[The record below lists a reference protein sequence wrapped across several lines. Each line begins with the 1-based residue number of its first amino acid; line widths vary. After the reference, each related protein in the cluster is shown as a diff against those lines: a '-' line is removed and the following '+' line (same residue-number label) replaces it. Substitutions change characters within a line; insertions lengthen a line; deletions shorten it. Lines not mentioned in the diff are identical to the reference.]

1 MNNIVK
7 FFTNW
12 TKKKAI
18 ISTVS
23 VLTVAGLGLGA
34 WAVWPLLG
42 LSKTKSSEQV
52 EKPEAAKE
60 QELTY
65 YQDVVVRAVSNEKDL
80 SVSFVDGA
88 GEIPNEKLSVKLVR
102 VGKADDVDMEELNQ
116 STASDMFNMDEY
128 AANKAD
134 ATDKE
139 SDKQP
144 DTKENKK
151 ADKADASGNQGK
163 TDDVEKAG
171 QQEGEQQE
179 NNQPENMKAV
189 DAEVYKSGIDEYTK
203 KLEAVEGEVYT
214 DEDGDGTIHEENIE
228 PGIYQVWYVP
238 SEGYFP
244 EQTITNVEINDKV
257 EFKVDTQIEKK
268 VEKYNAAQDVQPAH
282 VTVTENEV
290 TDTVGEVAS
299 SAETVVNVSVNQSAA
314 SDPYANCPTI
324 TDESGA
330 VTVDKSAVA
339 PETQLTD
346 DAGNLLYVDEA
357 CTTPATAADYVEG
370 ATYYY
375 KVETQ
380 QVVYT
385 GWQTINGETYYY
397 DANHNMVT
405 GQQTIGGVIYNFNAD
420 GTLVRA
426 LGAGIDV
433 SKFQGNIDWNR
444 VKASGINYAI
454 IRCGGRYS
462 GSRGLFEDPKY
473 AANVAGAS
481 AAGLR
486 VGIYFY
492 STATNTA
499 EAVEEA
505 SLAVALA
512 RKGNVSLPVFI
523 DMEDS
528 MIPKGQATAISQ
540 AFCQTVN
547 SAGYTSG
554 VYANINWWTNY
565 LDYGVLSPYKIWIAR
580 YNSSLSGGRYTWNGR
595 CDYWQYSETGHVDGI
610 SGTVD
615 LDYAY

>member
-23 VLTVAGLGLGA
+23 VLTVAGLGLGT

-128 AANKAD
+128 AANKV
-134 ATDKE
+134 
-139 SDKQP
+139 
-144 DTKENKK
+144 
-151 ADKADASGNQGK
+151 DASENDGK
-163 TDDVEKAG
+163 TDDAEKAS
-171 QQEGEQQE
+171 QQESEQQDD
-179 NNQPENMKAV
+179 NQPENVKAV
-189 DAEVYKSGIDEYTK
+189 DAKVYKSGIDEYTK
-203 KLEAVEGEVYT
+203 KLEAVEGEIYT

-299 SAETVVNVSVNQSAA
+299 SADAVVNVSVNQSAA
-314 SDPYANCPTI
+314 SNPYANCPTT
-324 TDESGA
+324 TDESGE
-330 VTVDKSAVA
+330 VIVDKSGVA

-380 QVVYT
+380 QVLYT

-397 DANHNMVT
+397 DANHNMVI

-481 AAGLR
+481 AAGIR

-492 STATNTA
+492 STATNTT

-528 MIPKGQATAISQ
+528 MIPKGQATAIAQ

-554 VYANINWWTNY
+554 VYANINWWTRY
-565 LDYGVLSPYKIWIAR
+565 LDYGALSPYKIWIAR
-580 YNSSLSGGRYTWNGR
+580 YNSSLSGGAYTWNGR

>member
-1 MNNIVK
+1 MNSIVK

-42 LSKTKSSEQV
+42 LSKAKSSEQV

-128 AANKAD
+128 AANKV
-134 ATDKE
+134 
-139 SDKQP
+139 
-144 DTKENKK
+144 
-151 ADKADASGNQGK
+151 DAS
-163 TDDVEKAG
+163 
-171 QQEGEQQE
+171 E
-179 NNQPENMKAV
+179 NVKAV

-203 KLEAVEGEVYT
+203 KLEAVEGEIYT

-299 SAETVVNVSVNQSAA
+299 SAETVVNVSVNQSVA
-314 SDPYANCPTI
+314 SNPYANCPTT
-324 TDESGA
+324 TDASGA
-330 VTVDKSAVA
+330 VIVDKSAVA

-346 DAGNLLYVDEA
+346 EAGNLLYVDEA
-357 CTTPATAADYVEG
+357 CTTPATAANYVEG

-547 SAGYTSG
+547 SVGYTSG

>member
-1 MNNIVK
+1 MNKNGLIAR
-7 FFTNW
+7 FFTKW
-12 TKKKAI
+12 TRKKAL
-18 ISTVS
+18 ISTMS
-23 VLTVAGLGLGA
+23 VLVVSGLSLGL
-34 WAVWPLLG
+34 WAIWPMIGSLKN
-42 LSKTKSSEQV
+42 KTETQV
-52 EKPEAAKE
+52 VQPDTASHEEM
-60 QELTY
+60 TY
-65 YQDVVVRAVSNEKDL
+65 YEDVVVRAVSNEKDL
-80 SVSFVDGA
+80 SVSFVDSN
-88 GEIPNEKLSVKLVR
+88 GETPNEKLSVKLVS
-102 VGKADDVDMEELNQ
+102 VGKSDEVDIDKLNQ
-116 STASDMFNMDEY
+116 STADDMFNMDEY
-128 AANKAD
+128 ASKQDGTVVGAEAD
-134 ATDKE
+134 DGSKETTDDK
-139 SDKQP
+139 SDNP
-144 DTKENKK
+144 TEVITE
-151 ADKADASGNQGK
+151 K
-163 TDDVEKAG
+163 TD
-171 QQEGEQQE
+171 
-179 NNQPENMKAV
+179 NRKAV
-189 DAEVYKSGIDEYTK
+189 ASDVYKSGIDEYK
-203 KLEAVEGEVYT
+203 KLLDAVDGTVYT
-214 DEDGDGTIHEENIE
+214 DEDGDGSIHEENIE

-238 SEGYFP
+238 SDGYFP
-244 EQTITNVEINDKV
+244 EQTIVNVEINDKV

-290 TDTVGEVAS
+290 TDTVTEVAS
-299 SAETVVNVSVNQSAA
+299 SAETVVNVAVNQSAA
-314 SDPYANCPTI
+314 SNPYANCPTT
-324 TDESGA
+324 TDASGA
-330 VTVDKSAVA
+330 VIVDKSAVA

-346 DAGNLLYVDEA
+346 EAGNLLYVDEA
-357 CTTPATAADYVEG
+357 CTTPATAANYVEG

-385 GWQTINGETYYY
+385 GWQTINGETYYF

-528 MIPKGQATAISQ
+528 MIPKGQATAIAQ

-547 SAGYTSG
+547 SAGYISG
-554 VYANINWWTNY
+554 VYANINWWTSY

>member
-1 MNNIVK
+1 MNKNGLIAR
-7 FFTNW
+7 FFTKW
-12 TKKKAI
+12 TRKKAL
-18 ISTVS
+18 ISTMS
-23 VLTVAGLGLGA
+23 VLVVSGLSLGL
-34 WAVWPLLG
+34 WAIWPMIGSLKN
-42 LSKTKSSEQV
+42 KTETQV
-52 EKPEAAKE
+52 VQPDTASHEEM
-60 QELTY
+60 TY
-65 YQDVVVRAVSNEKDL
+65 YEDVVVRAVSNEKDL
-80 SVSFVDGA
+80 SVSFVDSN
-88 GEIPNEKLSVKLVR
+88 GETPNEKLSVKLVS
-102 VGKADDVDMEELNQ
+102 VGKSDEVDIDKLNQ
-116 STASDMFNMDEY
+116 STADDMFNMDEY
-128 AANKAD
+128 ASKQDGTVVGAEAD
-134 ATDKE
+134 DGSKETTD
-139 SDKQP
+139 DK
-144 DTKENKK
+144 
-151 ADKADASGNQGK
+151 SGNSTEVITEK
-163 TDDVEKAG
+163 TD
-171 QQEGEQQE
+171 
-179 NNQPENMKAV
+179 NRKAV
-189 DAEVYKSGIDEYTK
+189 ASDVYKSGIDEYK
-203 KLEAVEGEVYT
+203 KLLDAVDGTVYT
-214 DEDGDGTIHEENIE
+214 DEDGDGSIHEENIE

-238 SEGYFP
+238 TEGYFP
-244 EQTITNVEINDKV
+244 EQTIVNVEINDKV

-290 TDTVGEVAS
+290 TDTVTEVAS

-314 SDPYANCPTI
+314 SNPYANCPTT
-324 TDESGA
+324 TDANG
-330 VTVDKSAVA
+330 VVVVDKSSVA

-346 DAGNLLYVDEA
+346 EAGNLLYIDEA
-357 CTTPATAADYVEG
+357 CTTPATAANYVEG

-528 MIPKGQATAISQ
+528 MIPKGQATAIAQ

>member
-23 VLTVAGLGLGA
+23 VLTVAGLGLGT
-34 WAVWPLLG
+34 WAAWPLLG

-128 AANKAD
+128 AANKQD
-134 ATDKE
+134 ATDK
-139 SDKQP
+139 P
-144 DTKENKK
+144 
-151 ADKADASGNQGK
+151 ADKADVSENDGK
-163 TDDVEKAG
+163 TDNVEN
-171 QQEGEQQE
+171 ENQQE
-179 NNQPENMKAV
+179 NNQPENVKAV
-189 DAEVYKSGIDEYTK
+189 DAQVYKSGIDEYTK
-203 KLEAVEGEVYT
+203 KLEAVEGEIYT

-238 SEGYFP
+238 SDGYFP

-257 EFKVDTQIEKK
+257 EFKVDTQIEEK

-290 TDTVGEVAS
+290 TDTVTDLAS

-314 SDPYANCPTI
+314 SNPYANCPTT
-324 TDESGA
+324 TDASGA
-330 VTVDKSAVA
+330 VIVDKSAVA

-357 CTTPATAADYVEG
+357 CTTPATAANYVEG

-385 GWQTINGETYYY
+385 GWQTI
-397 DANHNMVT
+397 
-405 GQQTIGGVIYNFNAD
+405 
-420 GTLVRA
+420 
-426 LGAGIDV
+426 
-433 SKFQGNIDWNR
+433 K
-444 VKASGINYAI
+444 SGKIL
-454 IRCGGRYS
+454 CG
-462 GSRGLFEDPKY
+462 
-473 AANVAGAS
+473 
-481 AAGLR
+481 
-486 VGIYFY
+486 
-492 STATNTA
+492 
-499 EAVEEA
+499 
-505 SLAVALA
+505 
-512 RKGNVSLPVFI
+512 
-523 DMEDS
+523 
-528 MIPKGQATAISQ
+528 
-540 AFCQTVN
+540 
-547 SAGYTSG
+547 
-554 VYANINWWTNY
+554 
-565 LDYGVLSPYKIWIAR
+565 
-580 YNSSLSGGRYTWNGR
+580 
-595 CDYWQYSETGHVDGI
+595 
-610 SGTVD
+610 
-615 LDYAY
+615 

>member
-1 MNNIVK
+1 MKHSNPIIG
-7 FFTNW
+7 FFMNW
-12 TKKKAI
+12 TKKKAV

-23 VLTVAGLGLGA
+23 VLTVSGLGLGTWAA
-34 WAVWPLLG
+34 WPVLG
-42 LSKTKSSEQV
+42 SLFTKEKEQV
-52 EKPEAAKE
+52 EQPQTAVE
-60 QELTY
+60 QEMTY
-65 YQDVVVRAVSNEKDL
+65 YEDVVVRAVSNEKDL
-80 SVSFVDGA
+80 SVSFVDSN
-88 GEIPNEKLSVKLVR
+88 GETPNEKLSIKLVP
-102 VGKADDVDMEELNQ
+102 VGKSEEVDIDELNQ
-116 STASDMFNMDEY
+116 STASEMFNMEEY
-128 AANKAD
+128 ARKSAD
-134 ATDKE
+134 KSDDADETATADK
-139 SDKQP
+139 SDNAGENVTADK
-144 DTKENKK
+144 DDNKK
-151 ADKADASGNQGK
+151 AVAAH
-163 TDDVEKAG
+163 
-171 QQEGEQQE
+171 
-179 NNQPENMKAV
+179 
-189 DAEVYKSGIDEYTK
+189 VYKSGIDEYK
-203 KLEAVEGEVYT
+203 KQLDAVDGTVYT
-214 DEDGDGTIHEENIE
+214 DEDGDGTIHEDGIE

-238 SEGYFP
+238 TEGYFP

-290 TDTVGEVAS
+290 ADTVGEVAS
-299 SAETVVNVSVNQSAA
+299 SAETVVNVSVNQSVA
-314 SDPYANCPTI
+314 SDPYANCPTT
-324 TDESGA
+324 TDASGA
-330 VTVDKSAVA
+330 VIVDKSSVA

-346 DAGNLLYVDEA
+346 EAGNLLYVDEA
-357 CTTPATAADYVEG
+357 CTTPATAANYVEG

-492 STATNTA
+492 STATNTT

-528 MIPKGQATAISQ
+528 MIPKGKATAIAQ

-565 LDYGVLSPYKIWIAR
+565 LDYGTLSPYKIWIAR

>member
-23 VLTVAGLGLGA
+23 VLTVAGLGLGT

-52 EKPEAAKE
+52 EKSEAAKE

-88 GEIPNEKLSVKLVR
+88 GEIPSEKLSVKLVR

-128 AANKAD
+128 AANKQD
-134 ATDKE
+134 
-139 SDKQP
+139 
-144 DTKENKK
+144 
-151 ADKADASGNQGK
+151 DKADASENDNKQKEEVGENQQDTSEK
-163 TDDVEKAG
+163 DNQQDDNK
-171 QQEGEQQE
+171 QD
-179 NNQPENMKAV
+179 NLKSV

-203 KLEAVEGEVYT
+203 KLEAVEGEIYT

-299 SAETVVNVSVNQSAA
+299 SAETVVNVSVSQSAA

-330 VTVDKSAVA
+330 VIVDKSGVA

-405 GQQTIGGVIYNFNAD
+405 GQQTIGGVIYNFNDD

-492 STATNTA
+492 STATNTT

-565 LDYGVLSPYKIWIAR
+565 LDYGTLSPYKIWIAR

>member
-1 MNNIVK
+1 MNKNGLIAR
-7 FFTNW
+7 FFTKW
-12 TKKKAI
+12 TRKKAL
-18 ISTVS
+18 ISTMS
-23 VLTVAGLGLGA
+23 VLVVSGLSLGL
-34 WAVWPLLG
+34 WAIWPMIGSLKN
-42 LSKTKSSEQV
+42 KTETQV
-52 EKPEAAKE
+52 VQPDTASHEEM
-60 QELTY
+60 TY
-65 YQDVVVRAVSNEKDL
+65 YEDVVVRAVSNEKDL
-80 SVSFVDGA
+80 SVSFVDSN
-88 GEIPNEKLSVKLVR
+88 GETPNEKLSVKLVS
-102 VGKADDVDMEELNQ
+102 VGKSDEVDIDKLNQ
-116 STASDMFNMDEY
+116 YTADDMFNMDEY
-128 AANKAD
+128 ASKQDGTVVAAEADDGSKETTDDKSGNPTEVITEKAD
-134 ATDKE
+134 
-139 SDKQP
+139 
-144 DTKENKK
+144 NR
-151 ADKADASGNQGK
+151 
-163 TDDVEKAG
+163 
-171 QQEGEQQE
+171 
-179 NNQPENMKAV
+179 KAV
-189 DAEVYKSGIDEYTK
+189 ASDVYKSGIDEYK
-203 KLEAVEGEVYT
+203 KLLDAVDGTVYT
-214 DEDGDGTIHEENIE
+214 DEDGDGSIHEEDIE

-244 EQTITNVEINDKV
+244 EQTIVNVEINDKV

-314 SDPYANCPTI
+314 SNPYANCPTT

-330 VTVDKSAVA
+330 VIVDKSGVA

-357 CTTPATAADYVEG
+357 CTTPATAANYVEG

-492 STATNTA
+492 STATNTT

-554 VYANINWWTNY
+554 VYANINWWTSY